1 MVVKITK
8 EDLLSNGLHH
18 YYLEF
23 LKTGV
28 DFQGN
33 LWYNRYVFVENFIEH
48 LVLGVKPM
56 FTSELCHSV
65 NLSSVYDLIQ
75 QFCIKAENLEFVYV
89 MDVLRVRH
97 FNTFVHSVNVAIYSL
112 LMGIKMNLS
121 PCYLDCLFVGA
132 CLHDIGKLCIPKTIL
147 DSPNRLTESQFDTI
161 KQHPEL
167 GIRLLRD
174 TSLLNNI
181 TYELVLGHHEKLNS
195 LGYPRRLTVDNISN
209 LTRIVTVADIF
220 DAVITERSY
229 HSRQSSLKGFLVL
242 KDCVNR
248 GEVCKDY
255 VLLLYELVK
264 VNEALTG

>member
-33 LWYNRYVFVENFIEH
+33 LWYNKYVFVENFIKH
-48 LVLGVKPM
+48 LVLEVKPK
-56 FTSELCHSV
+56 FTSELH
-65 NLSSVYDLIQ
+65 NTDLSSVYNLII
-75 QFCIKAENLEFVYV
+75 QFCSKAENLEFVYI
-89 MDVLRVRH
+89 MDVLRVEH
-97 FNTFVHSVNVAIYSL
+97 FNTFVHSINVAIYSL
-112 LMGIKMNLS
+112 LMGIRANLS

-132 CLHDIGKLCIPKTIL
+132 CLHDIGKLYISKSIL
-147 DSPNRLTESQFDTI
+147 DSPARLTKSQFDTI

-167 GIRLLRD
+167 GIRLLMG
-174 TSLLNNI
+174 TSLLSST
-181 TYELVLGHHEKLNS
+181 TYELVLGHHEKLNG
-195 LGYPRRLTVDNISN
+195 LGYPRRLSVDSISS

>member
-48 LVLGVKPM
+48 LLGVKPM

-112 LMGIKMNLS
+112 LIGIKANLS
-121 PCYLDCLFVGA
+121 PYYLDCLFVGA

-147 DSPNRLTESQFDTI
+147 DSPNSLTESQFDII

-174 TSLLNNI
+174 TSMLNNI
-181 TYELVLGHHEKLNS
+181 TYEVVLGHHEKLNS

-229 HSRQSSLKGFLVL
+229 HNRQSSLKGFLVL